1 MSNAKGFCSLLLAL
15 TYGLCLFCFG
25 LNVATTL
32 ADFFSWETI
41 QASALNDIEEFHWP
55 EVVVCD
61 SRFYIDPEMSMLTV
75 EQYKNN
81 TFDPSKLVISAEMN
95 LEVEVKA
102 EEIFTRRFGWCMLFH
117 FDPNKVTARKGLFVN
132 ALLRR
137 HKRIYFR

>member
-61 SRFYIDPEMSMLTV
+61 SRFYIDSDMSMLTV

-81 TFDPSKLVISAEMN
+81 TFDPSKLVISAEIN
-95 LEVEVKA
+95 LEVEVKT
-102 EEIFTRRFGWCMLFH
+102 EEIFIRRFGWCMLFH
-117 FDPNKVTARKGLFVN
+117 FDSNKVNKGSCLF
-132 ALLRR
+132 
-137 HKRIYFR
+137 